1 MKPNYNHRKALK
13 VRHSMYIL
21 KKLTKIAWSSNDD
34 KRSQTFDRITSYPCS
49 TNEGKVCKTE
59 LLEYLNV
66 KWLILMVLLL
76 KAKLNTIQNGN
87 IFQSIHTELII
98 GCSGSGKTNALLNL
112 INNHPDIDIIYLYA
126 KDPYEAKYQYVINK
140 RD

>member
-13 VRHSMYIL
+13 VRHIMYIL

-59 LLEYLNV
+59 LLEYINIKL
-66 KWLILMVLLL
+66 LILMMSLM
-76 KAKLNTIQNGN
+76 KIKIIQNDH
-87 IFQSIHTELII
+87 ILYIIHAE
-98 GCSGSGKTNALLNL
+98 
-112 INNHPDIDIIYLYA
+112 Y
-126 KDPYEAKYQYVINK
+126 
-140 RD
+140 